1 MKKIKF
7 ILIALAFVASFTS
20 CVVAARP
27 YGTHWI
33 PGHWAEGPYHTHWVA
48 GHYGY

>member
-7 ILIALAFVASFTS
+7 ILLGLAFAVSFAS

-27 YGTHWI
+27 YGTRWI
-33 PGHWAEGPYHTHWVA
+33 PGHWAPGYEHSRWVA